1 MPDHLHFLLGFPL
14 SPINPVD
21 PAKED
26 TVETLHRFIQEYN
39 TRMTRKLIKS
49 SQIGSHFNYHGSKYG
64 RLLPRV
70 AERINLPADFRAATL
85 AKRIV

>member
-1 MPDHLHFLLGFPL
+1 MPDHLHFLVGFPL

-26 TVETLHRFIQEYN
+26 TVETLHRFIQEYT

-49 SQIGSHFNYHGSKYG
+49 SLK
-64 RLLPRV
+64 
-70 AERINLPADFRAATL
+70 
-85 AKRIV
+85 